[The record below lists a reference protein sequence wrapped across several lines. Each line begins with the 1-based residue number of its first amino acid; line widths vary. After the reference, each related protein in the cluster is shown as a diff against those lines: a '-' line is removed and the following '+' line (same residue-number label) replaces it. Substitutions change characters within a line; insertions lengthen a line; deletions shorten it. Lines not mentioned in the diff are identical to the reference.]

1 MGISRLSDF
10 QDSPE
15 MCVPHECCSHA
26 PSTLQAQLPLKL
38 WVRCHEVNRLGQE
51 VRFER
56 AEIDSSVPA
65 HFPVDGS
72 IRSNNGKAMRHR
84 FRHGV
89 TEGLGDRGKHKN
101 IGVAILLFDFFL
113 SKRSSEFYPWSYILT
128 SRQAD
133 VVRLGEDP
141 TRCLPMRVDSCL

>member
-1 MGISRLSDF
+1 MLFGYCR
-10 QDSPE
+10 QPGN
-15 MCVPHECCSHA
+15 V
-26 PSTLQAQLPLKL
+26 
-38 WVRCHEVNRLGQE
+38 
-51 VRFER
+51 R
-56 AEIDSSVPA
+56 AEIDRSVPA

-72 IRSNNGKAMRHR
+72 IRSNNGKTIRHR

-101 IGVAILLFDFFL
+101 IGVVILFFDFFL